1 MESVKDEINKD
12 INALS
17 YLAKLDEGMIW
28 DSYKE
33 AVPMAIAE
41 VVPANY

>member
-1 MESVKDEINKD
+1 MEGLRDEINKD
-12 INALS
+12 ITSLS
-17 YLAKLDEGMIW
+17 YLEKLDETMIW

-41 VVPANY
+41 IVQEEY